1 MIVNYGRIFGWVKI
15 KEWDSTD
22 LVVWAGRDS
31 FQIWVGEESFLINII
46 YYKRLNFIVHN
57 ERKEKK

>member
-22 LVVWAGRDS
+22 LVVWAGGILSKYELVRNLS
-31 FQIWVGEESFLINII
+31 
-46 YYKRLNFIVHN
+46 
-57 ERKEKK
+57 